1 MRPNNTIND
10 LLKFFKI
17 PVLLFGIGFILQQA
31 FKTMLEYNETI
42 AVILGVCSIL
52 ITLLGFG
59 LIFYSTMLIYRDSL
73 RRR

>member
-52 ITLLGFG
+52 IMLIGFV